1 MPPVAVRV
9 IPAVASD
16 VPLEAVGIGTV
27 EALASVDVKARLTAP
42 VIRVRFAEGDDVKEG
57 QALFDLDPETWNR
70 QIAELEANV
79 AKDVA
84 AERQAQANIAK
95 DQATLRNAQSVAER
109 GAQLLKEG
117 IFSREQTDQVV
128 STADA
133 VKASLDADQAE
144 LESARAAENADKA
157 RLAQT
162 KLQLTF
168 TTIAAP
174 LTGRAGAI
182 QIKAGNIV
190 KENDT
195 TLVTI
200 LETNPIYVSF
210 SVPEDILPEVRR
222 YDAAGPLTVTATTA
236 NGSTATGTLKF
247 IDNTVDATTGTIRLK
262 AIFENPQRLL
272 WPGQF
277 VNVRARLETEHGR
290 VLIPSRTVETGP
302 QGKYVWVV
310 NPDSTAVMKTV
321 EVLRNYTP
329 PGKPEEA
336 VIGSGLEPGQQVVSE
351 GQLRLAPGA
360 HVQLLPGSVSPS

>member
-16 VPLEAVGIGTV
+16 VPLEAAGIGNV
-27 EALASVDVKARLTAP
+27 EALASVDVKSRVTAP
-42 VIRVRFAEGDDVKEG
+42 VIRVHFAEGDDVKEG
-57 QALFDLDPETWNR
+57 QPLFDLDPETWNR
-70 QIAELEANV
+70 QITELEADV

-95 DQATLRNAQSVAER
+95 DQATLKNAQSVAQR
-109 GAQLLKEG
+109 GEQLLKEG

-133 VKASLDADQAE
+133 AKASLDADQAA
-144 LESARAAENADKA
+144 LESARAAENADRA

-162 KLQLTF
+162 RLQLTF
-168 TTIAAP
+168 TTITAP
-174 LTGRAGAI
+174 LSGRAGAI

-200 LETNPIYVSF
+200 LQTTPIYVTF
-210 SVPEDILPEVRR
+210 SVPEDVLPEVRR
-222 YDAAGPLTVTATTA
+222 YNAAGPLVVTAITA
-236 NGSTATGTLKF
+236 NGSMANGTLRF
-247 IDNTVDATTGTIRLK
+247 IDNTVDATTGTIKLK
-262 AIFENPQRLL
+262 AIFDNPQRLL

-277 VNVRARLETEHGR
+277 VNVRAKLETEHGR
-290 VLIPSRTVETGP
+290 VLIPARTIQTGP

-310 NPDSTAVMKTV
+310 GADSTAVMKTV

-329 PGKPEEA
+329 PGQPEEA
-336 VIGSGLEPGQQVVSE
+336 VIGSGLEPGQQVISE

-360 HVQLLPGSVSPS
+360 RVQLLPS